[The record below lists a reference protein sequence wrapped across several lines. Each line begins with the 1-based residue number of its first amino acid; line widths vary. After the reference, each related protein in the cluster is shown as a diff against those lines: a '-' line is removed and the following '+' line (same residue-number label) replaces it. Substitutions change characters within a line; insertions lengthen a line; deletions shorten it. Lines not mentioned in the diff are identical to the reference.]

1 MVFAIII
8 GLLKLSPS
16 PLPQLDQ
23 PAHGSRAANIHGF
36 GRRFK
41 PASIHSRISPDFVV
55 PAFAAAFPIRSAR
68 SGGNRKGKMGYT
80 PEPLGRR
87 FRGFS
92 TMGGFRG
99 GFIAYITYH

>member
-1 MVFAIII
+1 MGLRGTGCCSPI
-8 GLLKLSPS
+8 GHLLIRPS
-16 PLPQLDQ
+16 FS
-23 PAHGSRAANIHGF
+23 AHAHAF

-41 PASIHSRISPDFVV
+41 PASIQSRISSDFVV
-55 PAFAAAFPIRSAR
+55 PDFAAAFPIRSAR

-99 GFIAYITYH
+99 CFIAYITYP